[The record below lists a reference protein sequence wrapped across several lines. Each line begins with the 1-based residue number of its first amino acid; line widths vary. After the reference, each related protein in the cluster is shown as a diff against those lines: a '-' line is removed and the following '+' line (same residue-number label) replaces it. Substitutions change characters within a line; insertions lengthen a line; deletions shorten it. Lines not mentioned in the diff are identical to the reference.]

1 MNALLIVDMQNDFCP
16 GGALA
21 VPEGDEIVPL
31 INDLAET
38 YDHVIQTQDWHP
50 AGHQSFASVHE
61 GHDPLDVIEVEY
73 GPQTLWP
80 DHCIQGSEGA
90 EFHPDLDTSQT
101 ELIIRKGFRPQIDS
115 YSAFFENDDETPT
128 GLTGYLRERGIDT
141 LVVVGLAADFCVKW
155 SAVDGVKQGFD
166 VYVVED
172 ATRGIDAD
180 GSLADAWE
188 EMNKTGVQIVSSDA
202 ARALAYL

>member
-1 MNALLIVDMQNDFCP
+1 MNALLVVDMQNDFCP

-31 INDLAET
+31 INDLAEI

-50 AGHQSFASVHE
+50 AGHQSFASA
-61 GHDPLDVIEVEY
+61 HDGRAPMDVIEVEY

-80 DHCIQGSEGA
+80 DHCIQGTEGA
-90 EFHPDLDTSQT
+90 AFHPDLDTTQS

-128 GLTGYLRERGIDT
+128 GLTGYLQERGIDT
-141 LVVVGLAADFCVKW
+141 LVIVGLAADFCVKW

-180 GSLADAWE
+180 GSLAAAWE
-188 EMNKTGVQIVSSDA
+188 EMNNTGVQIISSGA
-202 ARALAYL
+202 ARALA